1 MEVLTSLA
9 QAAID
14 PQIQRRNDAA
24 NRARVDVRP
33 TDGARHFTLHINHA
47 FKVAKGERV
56 LPLHYIAEE
65 PFEMII
71 DEGVITLQH
80 EQWSLRG
87 EGKTLLEA
95 ERNLL
100 DFAVA
105 IAPAYVHHP
114 HHKLTKRAQALRDFF
129 LKVI

>member
-24 NRARVDVRP
+24 NRDRVDVPP
-33 TDGARHFTLHINHA
+33 TDGVRHFTLHINHA
-47 FKVAKGERV
+47 FKVAKGERL
-56 LPLHYIAEE
+56 LPLHCIAEE

-71 DEGVITLQH
+71 DEGVIILQH
-80 EQWSLRG
+80 DQWSLRG
-87 EGKTLLEA
+87 EGTTLLEA
-95 ERNLL
+95 EQDLL
-100 DFAVA
+100 KFAAA
-105 IAPAYVHHP
+105 ISPAYVHHP
-114 HHKLTKRAQALRDFF
+114 HDKLTKRAQALKDFL